1 MKQII
6 IGLVALAA
14 LTGGIFLLSG
24 KTPLR
29 QSSDGASKETSK
41 KLETKIED
49 KIYVAIEE
57 VGEIAVIS
65 VKDRNVIKRIDLSSD
80 IGGTKIGF
88 MPHNVQVAPDNKS
101 VWVTANAMDMSGN
114 KVSFNVIPKARAD
127 EGHGEEADI
136 KANDEII
143 VIDPLTDKIIKR
155 IEMGTD
161 LHLSHIALTSD
172 SNYAIAA
179 AQSKGVVYKINAKT
193 YEVEKEINTEKGAEP
208 HGLRISPD
216 GQTAY
221 IAMLK
226 GKSIGVLD
234 IQKITLSYVPLKGA
248 AVQTGVT
255 ANGRYALASVYDAKS
270 LAVYD
275 IASQKLSY
283 IDLPEEAKGPVQ
295 IYPTPDSRFVYV
307 ADQGYYFNQPNSD
320 LVYKI
325 DLQEMKVA
333 ETIKGGTAPHGVA
346 VSKDGKFA
354 YVTNLLSDDLSIIDT
369 VQGKEI
375 AKIKVGKMPNGVSLF
390 YGDGLVA
397 PVSESEKGFLT
408 AEETAFDFGMVP
420 IYGGKVKHNFTL
432 KNKGQGPVKISKI
445 YTSCMCTEATLI
457 IDRYLEGLAP
467 LKAGPFGMPGHGGLI
482 TFANQEIAAGESVTM
497 EVEVDPAAH
506 GPQGTGPAK
515 KVVYIE
521 TDDSQKIQLMM
532 NINVIK

>member
-1 MKQII
+1 MKKII
-6 IGLVALAA
+6 IGLIVLAA
-14 LTGGIFLLSG
+14 LAGGYFLLSG

-29 QSSDGASKETSK
+29 QSSDGASKEAPK
-41 KLETKIED
+41 NKEVKIED
-49 KIYVAIEE
+49 KIYVAVEE

-65 VKDRNVIKRIDLSSD
+65 AKDRAVIKRIDLSSD
-80 IGGTKIGF
+80 IGGKKIGF

-101 VWVTANAMDMSGN
+101 VWVTANAMDMN
-114 KVSFNVIPKARAD
+114 KDKVSFFRIQKVSAD
-127 EGHGEEADI
+127 EGHGEEGGM

-143 VIDPLTDKIIKR
+143 VIDPLTDKIIRR

-161 LHLSHIALTSD
+161 LHLSHIALTPD

-179 AQSKGVVYKINAKT
+179 AQTKGVVYKINAKT
-193 YEVEKEINTEKGAEP
+193 YEVEKEINTEKGGEP

-216 GQTAY
+216 GKTAY

-234 IQKITLSYVPLKGA
+234 IQKMTLSYVPLKGA

-255 ANGRYALASVYDAKS
+255 ADGRYALASVYNAKS

-283 IDLPEEAKGPVQ
+283 VDLPKEAKGPVQ
-295 IYPTPDSRFVYV
+295 IYPTPDSRYVYV

-320 LVYKI
+320 LIYKI
-325 DLQEMKVA
+325 DLRNMKVA

-390 YGDGLVA
+390 YGEGLIA
-397 PVSESEKGFLT
+397 PISEKEKGFLT
-408 AEETAFDFGMVP
+408 AEEMAFDFGMVP
-420 IYGGKVKHNFTL
+420 MYGGKVKHSFTL
-432 KNKGQGPVKISKI
+432 KNKGQGSVKISKI
-445 YTSCMCTEATLI
+445 YTSCMCTEATLVS
-457 IDRYLEGLAP
+457 G
-467 LKAGPFGMPGHGGLI
+467 KSKKGPFGMPGHGGLI
-482 TFANQEIAAGESVTM
+482 TFANQEIGAGEEAIM

-506 GPQGTGPAK
+506 GPQGAGPAK

-532 NINVIK
+532 DINVIR

>member
-1 MKQII
+1 MKKII
-6 IGLVALAA
+6 IGLFALAA
-14 LTGGIFLLSG
+14 LAGGIFLLS
-24 KTPLR
+24 
-29 QSSDGASKETSK
+29 DKEISK
-41 KLETKIED
+41 KSETKIED

-57 VGEIAVIS
+57 AGEIVVIS
-65 VKDRNVIKRIDLSSD
+65 AKNRNVIKRIDLSAE
-80 IGGTKIGF
+80 IGF

-101 VWVTANAMDMSGN
+101 VWVTANAMDMS
-114 KVSFNVIPKARAD
+114 KVSFNVISKARAD
-127 EGHGEEADI
+127 EGHNEETDI

-143 VIDPLTDKIIKR
+143 VINPLTDEIIKR
-155 IEMGTD
+155 IEMGKD
-161 LHLSHIALTSD
+161 LHLSHITLTADSD
-172 SNYAIAA
+172 YAIAA
-179 AQSKGVVYKINAKT
+179 AQTAGVIYKINAKT
-193 YEVEKEINTEKGAEP
+193 YEVEKETNTEKGGEP

-234 IQKITLSYVPLKGA
+234 IEKMDISYVPLKGA

-255 ANGRYALASVYDAKS
+255 PDGRYALASVYDAKS
-270 LAVYD
+270 LAVYN
-275 IASQKLSY
+275 IASRKLSY
-283 IDLPEEAKGPVQ
+283 VDLPKEAKGPVQ

-320 LVYKI
+320 SVYKI
-325 DLQEMKVA
+325 DLKEMKVA
-333 ETIKGGTAPHGVA
+333 QTIKGGTAPHGVA

-354 YVTNLLSDDLSIIDT
+354 YVTNLLSDDLSVIDT

-390 YGDGLVA
+390 YGEGLVA
-397 PVSESEKGFLT
+397 PISENEKGFLT
-408 AEETAFDFGMVP
+408 AEETVFDFGNVP
-420 IYGGKVKHNFTL
+420 MYGGKVKHNFTL
-432 KNKGQGPVKISKI
+432 KNNGQGPVKISKI
-445 YTSCMCTEATLI
+445 YTSCMCTEAMLVI
-457 IDRYLEGLAP
+457 NKSSKRPAS

-482 TFANQEIAAGESVTM
+482 TFANQKIGAGEEAVI

-521 TDDSQKIQLMM
+521 MDDSQKIQLMM
-532 NINVIK
+532 DINVTR

>member
-1 MKQII
+1 MKKII
-6 IGLVALAA
+6 IGLAVLVALA
-14 LTGGIFLLSG
+14 GGIFLLSG
-24 KTPLR
+24 KN
-29 QSSDGASKETSK
+29 QKASKKS
-41 KLETKIED
+41 ETKIED
-49 KIYVAIEE
+49 KIYVAVEE
-57 VGEIAVIS
+57 AGEIAVIS
-65 VKDRNVIKRIDLSSD
+65 VKDRNVIKRIDLSADMGGSPRF
-80 IGGTKIGF
+80 GEAGTKIGF

-101 VWVTANAMDMSGN
+101 VWVTANAINISKDE
-114 KVSFNVIPKARAD
+114 VSFQIIPNARAD
-127 EGHGEEADI
+127 EGHNEETDI

-307 ADQGYYFNQPNSD
+307 ADQGYYFNQPASD

-354 YVTNLLSDDLSIIDT
+354 YVTNLLSEDLSVIDT
-369 VQGKEI
+369 ALGKET
-375 AKIKVGKMPNGVSLF
+375 ARIKVGKMPNGVSLF
-390 YGDGLVA
+390 YGGGLVS
-397 PVSESEKGFLT
+397 PITEGEIVSRNGLHWHATLAIYEKGIQQDIPADIGIGVAHMPIHTHDQSGTVHMEFAGLVRKEDLT
-408 AEETAFDFGMVP
+408 LEQFFKNWGKDLKGL
-420 IYGGKVKHNFTL
+420 GGKMTMTVNGNDNAELGSYIMKDND
-432 KNKGQGPVKISKI
+432 KIEI
-445 YTSCMCTEATLI
+445 
-457 IDRYLEGLAP
+457 RYE
-467 LKAGPFGMPGHGGLI
+467 
-482 TFANQEIAAGESVTM
+482 
-497 EVEVDPAAH
+497 
-506 GPQGTGPAK
+506 
-515 KVVYIE
+515 
-521 TDDSQKIQLMM
+521 
-532 NINVIK
+532 

>member
-1 MKQII
+1 MKKII
-6 IGLVALAA
+6 IGLVVLAA
-14 LTGGIFLLSG
+14 LAGGIFLLSG
-24 KTPLR
+24 K
-29 QSSDGASKETSK
+29 SKEASKNSEA
-41 KLETKIED
+41 KIED

-80 IGGTKIGF
+80 IGGSPRFGEAGTKIGF

-101 VWVTANAMDMSGN
+101 VWVTANAMEMTKD
-114 KVSFNVIPKARAD
+114 KVSFNVIPKVRAD
-127 EGHGEEADI
+127 EGHGEETEI
-136 KANDEII
+136 KINDEII
-143 VIDPLTDKIIKR
+143 VINPLTDEIIRR

-161 LHLSHIALTSD
+161 LHLSHIALTAD

-179 AQSKGVVYKINAKT
+179 AQSKGIVYKINAKT
-193 YEVEKEINTEKGAEP
+193 YEVEKEINTEKGGEP

-234 IQKITLSYVPLKGA
+234 IEKMTLSYVPLKGA

-255 ANGRYALASVYDAKS
+255 PDGRYALASVYDAKS

-275 IASQKLSY
+275 IASKKLSY
-283 IDLPEEAKGPVQ
+283 VDLPQEAKGPVQ

-325 DLQEMKVA
+325 DLEKMKVS

-354 YVTNLLSDDLSIIDT
+354 YVSNLLSDDLSVIDT
-369 VQGKEI
+369 ALGKEM

-390 YGDGLVA
+390 YGGGFVL
-397 PVSESEKGFLT
+397 PVSENEKGNLT
-408 AEETAFDFGMVP
+408 AEETEFDFGMVP
-420 IYGGKVKHNFTL
+420 MYGGKVKHNFTL
-432 KNKGQGPVKISKI
+432 KNNGQGSVKISKI
-445 YTSCMCTEATLI
+445 YTSCMCTEATLV
-457 IDRYLEGLAP
+457 IDKSSKRLAS

-482 TFANQEIAAGESVTM
+482 TFANQEIAAGESAMM

-515 KVVYIE
+515 KAVYIE

-532 NINVIK
+532 DINVTR